1 MTNAVRHI
9 QAWGVS
15 QSQHTV
21 RSALAFLPILIFVGL
36 VGVGATVTL
45 LHLLCLM
52 PERGTFT
59 LQTFFGATTLFSA
72 MIVSVLVAAHI
83 WARWLGYS
91 GLGFIGLNSRFG
103 SGVLGLILGVGTQA
117 VSFGM
122 LSALGWLQL
131 QGVNFSGQAIINVA
145 LITLSSL
152 NAAVVEEVLF
162 RGVLYSVFRP
172 RWGWWRT
179 ALLTAIVFAP
189 PHFLT
194 NTYTSFFSAGLGLLI
209 GGVLFAWAR
218 EIGKSL
224 WLPMGIHFGWNAAI
238 GWLNLMASDTPHLL
252 ITKLNGPTW
261 AVGNWGLNDWI
272 LLVVLAIC
280 LLALAFKARGAG

>member
-1 MTNAVRHI
+1 
-9 QAWGVS
+9 
-15 QSQHTV
+15 
-21 RSALAFLPILIFVGL
+21 
-36 VGVGATVTL
+36 
-45 LHLLCLM
+45 M

-72 MIVSVLVAAHI
+72 MMVSVLVAAHL
-83 WARWLGYS
+83 WARWLGYN

-103 SGVLGLILGVGTQA
+103 SGVLGLILGVGAQT

-145 LITLSSL
+145 LLTLSSL
-152 NAAVVEEVLF
+152 NAAVVEEAVF

-179 ALLTAIVFAP
+179 ALITAIVFAL

-238 GWLNLMASDTPHLL
+238 GWLNLAAGDTPHLL
-252 ITKLNGPTW
+252 ITKLNGPAW
-261 AVGNWGLNDWI
+261 AVGNWVLNDWA
-272 LLVVLAIC
+272 LLVILALS
-280 LLALAFKARGAG
+280 LLAVTFKARGAG